1 MPETIGMDGYFK
13 KAGQVGP
20 GEEGVIIVDDEM
32 VIMNINA
39 PAQQILNEALT
50 HGDILDMELFAPGRM
65 RENLEKAMAGTLA
78 SGTGTSGLL
87 VRLASGLDKSVRIS
101 ISGLYF
107 DDQRVKGM
115 MLTLKESLSMPSSAI
130 SECFISDSRLLEAL
144 PEGVVTINP
153 KFQIASFNRTAEK
166 ITGYSRQEALGQY
179 CWDIFRS
186 NLCNSGCLLREA
198 LEKGVENLRRD
209 VEITTKSGKVQCI
222 LVNTGVL
229 RDDQGLIVGAVETFR
244 EHNRVPSTTRGGKR
258 GFSCADIIGQS
269 WAMKNLFDLLP
280 DIAASDANVFITGES
295 GTGKDLFART
305 IHKNSLRAGK
315 PFVPVNCS
323 ALAETLLESELFGHE
338 KAAFTGAVK
347 ARQGRF
353 EQVKGGTLFLD
364 EIGELKPGLQVKLL
378 RVLDHKSFE
387 RVGGGAPIDLDAR
400 IITATNRD
408 LTTALED
415 GSFRQDFFYRLR
427 TVPIEIPPL
436 REREGDVPLLV
447 DYFISRFNITFNKD
461 VKGVDP
467 EVMDLFNDYH
477 WPGNVREL
485 ERVIEHAFVFVKG
498 HFIRKENLPQREA
511 FVRPV
516 IPVVPATRGRKPSR
530 GEVIHALQK
539 TRGRKKKA
547 ADLLGISRTSL
558 WRRMKSLGLT
568 D

>member
-1 MPETIGMDGYFK
+1 MIIMD
-13 KAGQVGP
+13 
-20 GEEGVIIVDDEM
+20 DSM
-32 VIMNINA
+32 VIMNINP
-39 PAQQILNEALT
+39 PAQQMLNVALS
-50 HGDILDMELFAPGRM
+50 HGDIFDMGLFVPGKM
-65 RENLEKAMAGTLA
+65 RENLEKAISATLSSGAGIA
-78 SGTGTSGLL
+78 GLL
-87 VRLASGLDKSVRIS
+87 ARPATSENTTVRIS

-107 DDQRVKGM
+107 DDQQVKGV
-115 MLTLKESLSMPSSAI
+115 MLTLKNAAGVPSSPIAD
-130 SECFISDSRLLEAL
+130 CFISDSHLLESL
-144 PEGVVTINP
+144 PEGVMTINTQ
-153 KFQIASFNRTAEK
+153 FQIASFNRTAEK
-166 ITGYSRQEALGQY
+166 ITGYSRREALGKY
-179 CWDIFRS
+179 CWDVLRT
-186 NLCNSGCLLREA
+186 NLCGGGCLLREA
-198 LEKGVENLRRD
+198 LEKGVENLRRN
-209 VEITTKSGKVQCI
+209 VEITTKSGLPQCI

-244 EHNRVPSTTRGGKR
+244 EHHRVPQAATGRKHKFFRPG
-258 GFSCADIIGQS
+258 IIGKS
-269 WAMKNLFDLLP
+269 WAMETLFAMLP
-280 DIAASDANVFITGES
+280 DIADSDANVFITGES

-305 IHKNSLRAGK
+305 IHQNSMRSGK

-347 ARQGRF
+347 ARKGRF

-378 RVLDHKSFE
+378 RVLDHKNFE
-387 RVGGGAPIDLDAR
+387 RVGGGQSIDLDAR

-408 LTTALED
+408 LTQALEN

-436 REREGDVPLLV
+436 RERDGDIPLLV
-447 DYFISRFNITFNKD
+447 DHFISRFNTTFNKE

-467 EVMDLFNDYH
+467 RVMDLFNAYH

-498 HFIRKENLPQREA
+498 PYIQKENLPQRDA
-511 FVRPV
+511 FAQ
-516 IPVVPATRGRKPSR
+516 PAKTDPFPPRGGSRPSR
-530 GEVIHALQK
+530 AEVIRALQK

-547 ADLLGISRTSL
+547 AKLLGISRTSL
-558 WRRMKSLGLT
+558 WRRMKSLELM